1 MAGEDVIA
9 QEVAEVQVPASHS
22 AQGWGSVLLC
32 CPPILP
38 LPLSSGLH
46 RAELQARLQAGVGD
60 VRGGQGRQ
68 HRGVHLDDLS
78 LLQLQ
83 RRPPLGLSPG

>member
-9 QEVAEVQVPASHS
+9 KEVAEIQVPASHS

-32 CPPILP
+32 CLPIFLLP
-38 LPLSSGLH
+38 LRSFLH
-46 RAELQARLQAGVGD
+46 RAELQARVQGGVGD
-60 VRGGQGRQ
+60 VRGGERRQ
-68 HRGVHLDDLS
+68 HRGVDLDDLS

-83 RRPPLGLSPG
+83 RRPPLGLSHG

>member
-38 LPLSSGLH
+38 LPLSSFLH
-46 RAELQARLQAGVGD
+46 RAELQARLQGGVGD
-60 VRGGQGRQ
+60 VRGGEGRH
-68 HRGVHLDDLS
+68 HRGVDLDDLS